1 MTQANKLK
9 QTIRARARKTGESY
23 TASRLQ
29 VLKARQRRASAP
41 PAADAKPAPR
51 AARTAER
58 GSLSQASVI
67 ARTGHDLDH
76 WFAVLDAFGA
86 PTKGHTA
93 MARHLALDHG
103 VPGWYAQ
110 GITVTYERER
120 GLRAVNQASDGFQVS
135 VTKSMA
141 APMESVTEALR
152 SRTFRKRWL
161 KDIDPG
167 LAQALAAGIEKP
179 RGKGLFVR
187 PDGSAGLR
195 FPWDGSTV
203 EFRITPKPKGGISLA
218 TAHTKLADATQ
229 VEDRRTRWRAVLD
242 ALKAA
247 LER

>member
-23 TASRLQ
+23 TAARLQ
-29 VLKARQRRASAP
+29 VLKARQRRA
-41 PAADAKPAPR
+41 PAAPVADDPKPAPR
-51 AARTAER
+51 APRMAER
-58 GSLSQASVI
+58 GTLSPANVI
-67 ARTGHDLDH
+67 AKTGHDLDH
-76 WFAVLDAFGA
+76 WFAVLDTFGA
-86 PTKGHTA
+86 TRGHTA
-93 MARHLALDHG
+93 LARHLALDHG

-141 APMESVTEALR
+141 TSVEDVTEALR
-152 SRTFRKRWL
+152 SRTFRTRWL
-161 KDIDPG
+161 KASDSG

-187 PDGSAGLR
+187 ADGSAGLR
-195 FPWDGSTV
+195 FPWDGTTV

-218 TAHTKLADATQ
+218 TANTKLADAKQ
-229 VEDRRTRWRAVLD
+229 VEDRRARWRAVLD